1 MTKRA
6 LAQQHMC
13 HQTPAAVETR
23 EDRFPNRHQIGFRFG
38 FGFGFQSQKMEK
50 EKRVI
55 DHCNKYSHGMQF
67 LCRIK
72 IPLALCI
79 LKIQIC
85 NSVCTTFFRKSW
97 QVANRT
103 NRRQVPT
110 LLCTLS
116 GFQRNFRIQRC
127 LSNMNT
133 PARIHH
139 TSIWK
144 GHIWPALVIVVS
156 LRHESQ
162 CNSSCITQLTMH
174 KFHLLHQPSL
184 DSMLLYITSGERN
197 SYAVSPPQAL

>member
-1 MTKRA
+1 
-6 LAQQHMC
+6 MC